1 MVWMVPIFKNLHFG
15 VICSIEVIDTKE
27 YLYILKFQNEILQ
40 RNCVRST
47 FSKKINDMGPGPDE
61 PRHESRWLW
70 NEESTHGEPWKTLC
84 QSWSNL
90 CGKSA
95 KDVTESNQSRYNAD
109 LLCYTMPAPFQG
121 WLYSP
126 HPQCN
131 MRSAAYNIHF
141 LMCYLLVLSC
151 ARAKSARV

>member
-40 RNCVRST
+40 RNCVWST

-84 QSWSNL
+84 QSWSNF

-109 LLCYTMPAPFQG
+109 LLCYTMPAPFSVF
-121 WLYSP
+121 SP
-126 HPQCN
+126 SPMQHAF
-131 MRSAAYNIHF
+131 SSIHHT
-141 LMCYLLVLSC
+141 LPDVLLACIILCSC
-151 ARAKSARV
+151 QISPCLVW